1 MALGPA
7 DLVLCAG
14 TLARASL
21 PERIEAAVAG
31 GYRGLSLFP
40 SDVRRARAEGLD
52 DATLRS
58 LLADHDLLIAELD
71 PLMSWLPGV
80 DPGTGRF
87 ATSEDE
93 CYAIAESIGARSIN
107 CVVFSPTPVPQ
118 DVLVG
123 SFAALCDRAADHGLL
138 IHLEFMPWT
147 QIATVLDALAIVRA
161 ADRPNGG
168 IMFDTWHHFRGPLTN
183 ADLVAQVPAERI
195 LAVQLND
202 APRRAEPNLVE
213 ETLNRRLVPGDGD
226 IDLREVLRFLR
237 DGGSPAPLGVEVFCE
252 ALLPLKPVDA
262 AVRCAEGVRRVLAAT
277 PR

>member
-1 MALGPA
+1 M
-7 DLVLCAG
+7 
-14 TLARASL
+14 

-58 LLADHDLLIAELD
+58 LLRDHDLEIAELD

-80 DPGTGRF
+80 EPGTGRF

-93 CYAIAESIGARSIN
+93 CYEIADSIGARSIN
-107 CVVFSPTPVPQ
+107 CVVFSPKPVPQ
-118 DVLVG
+118 DLLVE
-123 SFAALCDRAADHGLL
+123 SFAALCDRAAGHGLL

-147 QIATVLDALAIVRA
+147 QIATVLDALAIVRG

-183 ADLVAQVPAERI
+183 ADLISQVPAERI
-195 LAVQLND
+195 LAIQLND
-202 APRRAEPNLVE
+202 APRVAERNLIE

-226 IDLREVLRFLR
+226 IDLREILRFLR
-237 DGGSPAPLGVEVFCE
+237 EGRSPAPLGVEVFCE
-252 ALLPLKPVDA
+252 ALLPLRPDDA
-262 AVRCAEGVRRVLAAT
+262 ATRCADAVRRLLA
-277 PR
+277 PVSR